1 MAPAEKALQQGQ
13 SWENQVP
20 RRFGTDCNPGKHDDK
35 RPLSR
40 LLCSAPPETH
50 VDTLL
55 IQKTPAHPKA
65 RRGDSDMPHPAAPRA
80 FRSIK
85 PFNRTALPPP
95 DVCGST
101 ERRRD
106 HPGDEQKHPESSE
119 DGRHVIFMLCLLTCF
134 ELPSTTSSSCK
145 ALPRR
150 KIHQRPRSGSMP
162 PRQVSTQSIKNNM
175 LPILSAMPKANFPSK
190 AMPCHRGAFSLSR

>member
-1 MAPAEKALQQGQ
+1 MATTRRAGFSAQ
-13 SWENQVP
+13 SP
-20 RRFGTDCNPGKHDDK
+20 RVHVFIYKYTQICI
-35 RPLSR
+35 
-40 LLCSAPPETH
+40 CTH
-50 VDTLL
+50 
-55 IQKTPAHPKA
+55 
-65 RRGDSDMPHPAAPRA
+65 S
-80 FRSIK
+80 
-85 PFNRTALPPP
+85 FNRTALPPP
-95 DVCGST
+95 DVGGST
-101 ERRRD
+101 ERRRE
-106 HPGDEQKHPESSE
+106 HPGHEQKHPESSE